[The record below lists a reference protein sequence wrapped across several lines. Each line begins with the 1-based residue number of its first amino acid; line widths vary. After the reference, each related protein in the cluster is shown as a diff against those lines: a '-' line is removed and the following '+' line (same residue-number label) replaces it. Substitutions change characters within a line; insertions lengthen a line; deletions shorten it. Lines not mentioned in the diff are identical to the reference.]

1 MLDLTLLVV
10 VVVVVISGGTAMFFY
25 TSFQKGL
32 IIFYSLG
39 QEFCLFFFFL
49 SNKVQMEFRSVI
61 NQKKKSE
68 MVISL
73 RWAHLCLRKA
83 GQVHGVHCAT
93 AHECALT
100 SKDGCLWDKFY
111 FSGSLEMNTSEIS
124 PSGFLLNFWSYY
136 PKVFKGIPLKSKAVN
151 LVTSQHKK
159 NVHNKNHVT
168 IKKTNT

>member
-10 VVVVVISGGTAMFFY
+10 VVVVVISGGIAMFFY

-32 IIFYSLG
+32 IICYSLG
-39 QEFCLFFFFL
+39 QEFCLFFL

-68 MVISL
+68 MAICL
-73 RWAHLCLRKA
+73 RWAHLRLWKA
-83 GQVHGVHCAT
+83 GQVHGVCCAT
-93 AHECALT
+93 AHEHAQT
-100 SKDGCLWDKFY
+100 SEDGCSWDEFY

-136 PKVFKGIPLKSKAVN
+136 PKVFKGFPLKSKAVN
-151 LVTSQHKK
+151 LVTSQH
-159 NVHNKNHVT
+159 
-168 IKKTNT
+168 